1 MHEFVQK
8 LVNDFFGSK
17 KILSGK
23 EKLEIWL
30 ALGFG
35 FGLYS
40 FFKGFRVYREYRV
53 IEDTP
58 ETPIR
63 SIAMGIVEVRG
74 KTAGEPPVTSPLTQT
89 PCFFYK
95 VDIER
100 WHSDSRGGGS
110 WHHYKTDTRGAEFY
124 LEDATG
130 KVLVD
135 AQGAELDL
143 PQADRREIDRF
154 AAGLSLSAM
163 PAGLDPALDSAAG
176 ASDYHLLAYVSKV
189 AGTSGLAS
197 GRFRLT
203 EYCIEPEQ
211 WYDVTGTCAENPRAA
226 DAHDR
231 NLIKKGQNEPTFLI
245 SSKDKAGVEANL
257 RWKAFVGVFGGAALS
272 IFCLAFL
279 LVRLGWL

>member
-8 LVNDFFGSK
+8 LVNAFFGSK
-17 KILSGK
+17 KTGSGRGR
-23 EKLEIWL
+23 LELWL
-30 ALGFG
+30 AVGFG

-58 ETPIR
+58 EMPIR
-63 SIAMGIVEVRG
+63 SIPMGLVQVRG
-74 KTAGEPPVTSPLTQT
+74 KTTGEPSLTSPLSQT
-89 PCFFYK
+89 PCFFYR

-100 WHSDSRGGGS
+100 FQGSRPDRIGGGS
-110 WHHYKTDTRGAEFY
+110 WSHYKTHANGAAFY
-124 LEDATG
+124 LEDPTG

-135 AQGAELDL
+135 ALDAELDVI
-143 PQADRREIDRF
+143 PRDQREVFRSEVDF
-154 AAGLSLSAM
+154 YPVGDAALGEAT
-163 PAGLDPALDSAAG
+163 D
-176 ASDYHLLAYVSKV
+176 HQLLAYISRV

-203 EYCIEPEQ
+203 EYCIEPDQ
-211 WYDVTGTCAENPRAA
+211 WYDVTGTCVENPRSA
-226 DAHDR
+226 DEHDR
-231 NLIKKGQNEPTFLI
+231 NLITKGQNEPTFLI

-257 RWKAFVGVFGGAALS
+257 RWKAFAGVFGGAALS

>member
-8 LVNDFFGSK
+8 LVNAFFGSK
-17 KILSGK
+17 KTGSGRGR
-23 EKLEIWL
+23 LELWL
-30 ALGFG
+30 AVGFG

-58 ETPIR
+58 EMPIR
-63 SIAMGIVEVRG
+63 SVPMGLVAVRG
-74 KTAGEPPVTSPLTQT
+74 KTTGEPPLTSPLSHT
-89 PCFFYK
+89 PCFFYR

-100 WHSDSRGGGS
+100 FQGSRPDRIGGGS
-110 WHHYKTDTRGAEFY
+110 WSHYKTHANGAAFY
-124 LEDATG
+124 LEDPTG

-135 AQGAELDL
+135 ALDAELDVI
-143 PQADRREIDRF
+143 PRDQREVFRSEVDF
-154 AAGLSLSAM
+154 YPVGDAALGEAT
-163 PAGLDPALDSAAG
+163 D
-176 ASDYHLLAYVSKV
+176 HQLLAYISRV

-203 EYCIEPEQ
+203 EYCIEPDQ
-211 WYDVTGTCAENPRAA
+211 WYDVTGTCAENPHAA
-226 DAHDR
+226 DEHDR
-231 NLIKKGQNEPTFLI
+231 NLIKKGENEPTFLI
-245 SSKDKAGVEANL
+245 SSKDKAGVEASL